1 MISTKFLPSFFK
13 EVLTH
18 IPTLALKSVDWK
30 GILKELGPV
39 LLRLGKDRLEDS
51 KIELLK
57 RDLKS
62 KLEFKQFN
70 SVDVIDENTAKGI
83 LKLYFDQLNSSEGMV
98 IDLRSKFFT
107 WEDQKLN
114 WNPSNIWY
122 QMDDKFRLSLIKI
135 YQGFY
140 YEDDQLF
147 STGLVEIGLSENL
160 DEDKKSELESLFRAH
175 FGQGLNEPIKF
186 ELEKFQESF
195 YHLFKFF
202 VDNEVAL
209 SKDFLFVG
217 IYLVTLYMSLEKYGK
232 ELDVKSAFM
241 EVFPKA

>member
-1 MISTKFLPSFFK
+1 MLSTKFLPSFFK

-30 GILKELGPV
+30 GTLKELGPV

-51 KIELLK
+51 KITLLK
-57 RDLKS
+57 
-62 KLEFKQFN
+62 N
-70 SVDVIDENTAKGI
+70 SLRSDIAFEKFDANQEINSEMARGI

-98 IDLRSKFFT
+98 IDLRSKFFKY
-107 WEDQKLN
+107 EEKLN

-122 QMDDKFRLSLIKI
+122 KLDDNFRTALLDI
-135 YQGFY
+135 YKGFY
-140 YEDDQLF
+140 YQDDVLF
-147 STGLVEIGLSENL
+147 SKGLKEIGLSENL
-160 DEDKKSELESLFRAH
+160 TPEKTVELESLFKAH

-232 ELDVKSAFM
+232 EIDVKEVFL
-241 EVFPKA
+241 EVFPAN